1 MLPTSGSS
9 PPRQTDR
16 GREFLA
22 DHPVESITVD
32 GGPACLI
39 AVRLPS
45 YRSLPLSCLEGI
57 SVSINAVQ
65 IENDRIE
72 LLLDGQAYGLR
83 ELASLPHLWWFIL
96 DVGQLRVRLSA
107 PLDRSGIIVSG
118 ELVTVEPYISNG
130 RFHFRYSSERTL
142 SVVDGSREGVLHV

>member
-1 MLPTSGSS
+1 MPPTHGSS

-16 GREFLA
+16 GRAFLA

-32 GGPACLI
+32 GGPACLV

-57 SVSINAVQ
+57 SLSIDAVQ

-72 LLLDGQAYGLR
+72 LLLDGQVYGLR
-83 ELASLPHLWWFIL
+83 KLASLPHLWWFIL
-96 DVGQLRVRLSA
+96 DVGQLCVRLSA
-107 PLDRSGIIVSG
+107 PLDRSEVNVSG

-130 RFHFRYSSERTL
+130 RFRFRYASERTL
-142 SVVDGSREGVLHV
+142 PVVEGSREGVLHV